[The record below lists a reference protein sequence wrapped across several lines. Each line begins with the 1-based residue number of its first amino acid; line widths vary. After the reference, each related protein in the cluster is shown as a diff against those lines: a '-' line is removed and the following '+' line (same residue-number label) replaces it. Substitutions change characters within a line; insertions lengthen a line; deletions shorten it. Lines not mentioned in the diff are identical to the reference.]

1 MSPEPAALPP
11 IIRFGDELELDRSA
25 YQLRR
30 GGRLLKLERI
40 PLDIL
45 LLLTEQAGQLVSRE
59 QIAERIWGKATF
71 LDVDNSINGAVRK
84 IRQVLKDDPE
94 QPRFIQTVTGRGY
107 RFVAPILGPA
117 DPPAKEPQVANP
129 VPAPVSAPARARSRS
144 TLRLVIALTIPLL
157 LAAIVWS
164 HERKPAPPK
173 ARVMLAVLPFQNLT
187 GDQGQ
192 EYFSDGLTE
201 EMITQ
206 VGSRDPAGLG
216 VIARASVMHFKHT
229 QEPPERIGRELGAQ
243 YLLLGSVRRDANRVR
258 VTAELVRAR
267 DHARL
272 WAHQYDRQ
280 LSGLL
285 TLQDEIAR
293 EITDAIQSSLGIQG
307 ATRTAEAG
315 PAPALEAYDLYLR
328 GEFFLNKRSDDD
340 IRTAASLFEQAIQR
354 DSGLARAWAA
364 LAQADV
370 LGAVY
375 SIKPPQQL
383 VARARSAA
391 VRALAL
397 DPSLAEAHTA
407 LALIIQ
413 NHDWNWEQAER
424 HFRQAIALNPNYAT
438 AHHWYAEHLMWR
450 GRFDEAL
457 KESERA
463 RQLDPLSLIIAA
475 DNGAILYYARRYDQ
489 AIARLRSVQAIDPT
503 LARTYLLVSVYAE
516 HGMFDQALAE
526 EKRWRPLI
534 PAPLHWSSLAYVY
547 GRAGRSAEARRAI
560 RELERLREGDS
571 VQARVLAW
579 SYAGVSDTAQTL
591 AWLEKAYAEHS
602 GELPSLKV
610 NPAYDF
616 LRGDP
621 RFQRL
626 LQRVGLGD
634 KPEAAMRRRNPDV
647 STSGGQR

>member
-1 MSPEPAALPP
+1 VSSDPAAVPP
-11 IIRFGDELELDRSA
+11 TIRFGDELELDRSA

-30 GGRLLKLERI
+30 AGRLVKLERI
-40 PLDIL
+40 PLEIL
-45 LLLTEQAGQLVSRE
+45 LLLTERPGQLVSRE
-59 QIAERIWGKATF
+59 QIAERIWGRGTF

-94 QPRFIQTVTGRGY
+94 QPRFIQTITGRGY
-107 RFVAPILGPA
+107 RFVAPILGPT
-117 DPPAKEPQVANP
+117 DRPAREPEAAP
-129 VPAPVSAPARARSRS
+129 AVPAPPPALVPARPRSRN
-144 TLRLVIALTIPLL
+144 TWRLVAALALPLV

-164 HERKPAPPK
+164 RERKPDRLSS
-173 ARVMLAVLPFQNLT
+173 RVMLAVLPFQNLT
-187 GDQGQ
+187 GDEGQ

-229 QEPPERIGRELGAQ
+229 QEQPERIGRELGAQ
-243 YLLLGSVRRDANRVR
+243 YLLLGSVRRDASSVR

-280 LSGLL
+280 LSSLL
-285 TLQDEIAR
+285 TLQDEIAG
-293 EITDAIQSSLGIQG
+293 EITDAIQASLGVRVP
-307 ATRTAEAG
+307 TRTTATA
-315 PAPALEAYDLYLR
+315 PAPASDAYDLYLR
-328 GEFFLNKRSDDD
+328 GQYLLNKRTDVD
-340 IRTAASLFEQAIQR
+340 IRAAASLFEQAVQR
-354 DSGLARAWAA
+354 DSGFARAWAA

-375 SIKPPQQL
+375 SIGPLQQL
-383 VARARSAA
+383 VSRARAAA
-391 VRALAL
+391 IKALSL

-438 AHHWYAEHLMWR
+438 AHHWYAEHLTWR

-489 AIARLRSVQAIDPT
+489 AIDRLRSVRAVDPT
-503 LARTYLLVSVYAE
+503 LSRAYLITAVYADN
-516 HGMFDQALAE
+516 GMFDQALAE
-526 EKRWRPLI
+526 VERWRPLTL
-534 PAPLHWSSLAYVY
+534 PAVRWSSLAYIN
-547 GRAGRSAEARRAI
+547 GRAGRTADARHAI
-560 RELERLREGDS
+560 HELLQLSEREPI
-571 VQARVLAW
+571 QARVFAW
-579 SYAGVSDTAQTL
+579 SYAGVKDTAQTL
-591 AWLEKAYAEHS
+591 AWLEKAYGERS
-602 GELPSLKV
+602 GELVTLKV
-610 NPAYDF
+610 SPAYDF
-616 LRGDP
+616 LRGEP
-621 RFQRL
+621 RFERL
-626 LQRVGLGD
+626 LERVGL
-634 KPEAAMRRRNPDV
+634 AR
-647 STSGGQR
+647 

>member
-1 MSPEPAALPP
+1 VSSDAASVPP

-30 GGRLLKLERI
+30 AGRLLKLERI
-40 PLDIL
+40 PLEIL
-45 LLLTEQAGQLVSRE
+45 LLLTERPGQLVSRE
-59 QIAERIWGKATF
+59 QIAERIWGKGTF

-107 RFVAPILGPA
+107 RFVAPILELGDA
-117 DPPAKEPQVANP
+117 PPKKPEAAPSLPTSTSASARPPFRRTIWVA
-129 VPAPVSAPARARSRS
+129 A
-144 TLRLVIALTIPLL
+144 ALALPLL
-157 LAAIVWS
+157 LAAILWS
-164 HERKPAPPK
+164 HQRKTDPPSS
-173 ARVMLAVLPFQNLT
+173 RVMLAVLPFQNLT
-187 GDQGQ
+187 GDEGQ

-243 YLLLGSVRRDANRVR
+243 YLLLGSVRRDASTVR

-272 WAHQYDRQ
+272 WAHRYDRQ

-293 EITDAIQSSLGIQG
+293 EITDAIQSSLG
-307 ATRTAEAG
+307 TRGLALSAEAG
-315 PAPALEAYDLYLR
+315 PALVPDAYDLYLR
-328 GEFFLNKRSDDD
+328 GQFYFNKRSDADL
-340 IRTAASLFEQAIQR
+340 RTAASFFEQAVKR
-354 DSGLARAWAA
+354 DSSFARAWAA
-364 LAQADV
+364 LADANV

-375 SIKPPQQL
+375 STNPPKAMW
-383 VARARSAA
+383 ARARAA
-391 VRALAL
+391 ALQALAL
-397 DPSLAEAHTA
+397 DPSLPEAHAA
-407 LALIIQ
+407 LALIVQ
-413 NHDWNWEQAER
+413 NHDWDWETAER
-424 HFRQAIALNPNYAT
+424 EFRQAIALNPNYAT

-457 KESERA
+457 RESERA

-475 DNGAILYYARRYDQ
+475 DNGAILYYGRQYDR
-489 AIARLRSVQAIDPT
+489 AIDRLRSVRAVDPT
-503 LARTYLLVSVYAE
+503 LSRTYLLVSVYAE

-526 EKRWRPLI
+526 EKRWRPFI
-534 PAPLHWSSLAYVY
+534 PAPLHWSTLAYIY
-547 GRAGRSAEARRAI
+547 GRAGRTADAQRALQ
-560 RELERLREGDS
+560 ELEHLRQREP

-579 SYAGVSDTAQTL
+579 SYAGVRDTAQTL

-602 GELPSLKV
+602 GELPTLKV
-610 NPAYDF
+610 SPAYDF
-616 LRGDP
+616 LRGDA

-626 LQRVGLGD
+626 LERVGLG
-634 KPEAAMRRRNPDV
+634 R
-647 STSGGQR
+647 

>member
-1 MSPEPAALPP
+1 VSSDPVPVPP

-30 GGRLLKLERI
+30 AGRLLKLERI

-45 LLLTEQAGQLVSRE
+45 LLLTERAGQLVSRE

-117 DPPAKEPQVANP
+117 DPPAKEPQAASP
-129 VPAPVSAPARARSRS
+129 VPAPVSTPVRPRSRS
-144 TLRLVIALTIPLL
+144 TLRLMVALALPLV

-164 HERKPAPPK
+164 HERKPDGPRAK
-173 ARVMLAVLPFQNLT
+173 VMLAVLPFQNLT

-293 EITDAIQSSLGIQG
+293 EITDAIQSSLGIQE
-307 ATRTAEAG
+307 TTQTAQAG
-315 PAPALEAYDLYLR
+315 PAPASEAYDLYLR
-328 GEFFLNKRSDDD
+328 GEFFLNKRSDKD

-375 SIKPPQQL
+375 SIRPPQPL

-463 RQLDPLSLIIAA
+463 RLLDPLSLIIAA

-489 AIARLRSVQAIDPT
+489 AIARLRSVQAVDPT

-526 EKRWRPLI
+526 EERWRPLI

-547 GRAGRSAEARRAI
+547 GRADRTTEARQAI
-560 RELERLREGDS
+560 RELEHLREGDS

-579 SYAGVSDTAQTL
+579 SYAGVKDTAQTL

-602 GELPSLKV
+602 GELPALKV
-610 NPAYDF
+610 SPAYDF

-621 RFQRL
+621 RFQHL
-626 LQRVGLGD
+626 LQRVGLGG
-634 KPEAAMRRRNPDV
+634 KAEAAMRRRNPGA
-647 STSGGQR
+647 SSSGGQR